1 MRPLLENGAR
11 TTGDDSYGVLARE
24 HRLIERVLDALGRIS
39 DEARRTR
46 QLDGPAA
53 ELAIRFL
60 REFADRTHHLKEERI
75 LFPAIAARGHF
86 PGCGLI
92 GEHEEGRER
101 VSRMADAVQRVL
113 GGDEEAIRLFVRTA
127 RSFISFLRDHIA
139 KEDECLADVVNATF
153 AGDGHERL
161 LQQFDEM
168 ERREVGEGAFE
179 RFAAMAQE
187 LETKYPP
194 RPRAEGTR
202 S

>member
-1 MRPLLENGAR
+1 LENGALR
-11 TTGDDSYGVLARE
+11 TNEDSYSILARE

-46 QLDGPAA
+46 RLNGPAA

-75 LFPAIAARGHF
+75 LFPALTTQGHF

-101 VSRMADAVQRVL
+101 VSRMADAVPRAMS
-113 GGDEEAIRLFVRTA
+113 GDEEAVRLFVRTA

-139 KEDECLADVVNATF
+139 KEDECLAEVVSATF
-153 AGDGHERL
+153 SSDGQERL
-161 LQQFDEM
+161 LERFDEM
-168 ERREVGEGAFE
+168 ERREVGAGAFE
-179 RFAAMAQE
+179 RFVAMAQE
-187 LETKYPP
+187 LETRYPP
-194 RPRAEGTR
+194 PQRAEGTR

>member
-1 MRPLLENGAR
+1 MENGAR
-11 TTGDDSYGVLARE
+11 TTDDDSYSVLARE

-46 QLDGPAA
+46 RLNGPAA

-75 LFPAIAARGHF
+75 LFPALTTQGHF

-101 VSRMADAVQRVL
+101 VSRMADAVQRAMS
-113 GGDEEAIRLFVRTA
+113 GDEEAVRLFVRTA

-153 AGDGHERL
+153 SGDGHERL
-161 LQQFDEM
+161 LEQFDEM
-168 ERREVGEGAFE
+168 ERREVGAGAFE

-194 RPRAEGTR
+194 PQRAEGAR

>member
-1 MRPLLENGAR
+1 MESNEQTPDGSAY
-11 TTGDDSYGVLARE
+11 SVLARE
-24 HRLIERVLDALGRIS
+24 HRLIERVLDALGRLC
-39 DEARRTR
+39 DEARRTK

-75 LFPAIAARGHF
+75 LFPAITAQGHF

-92 GEHEEGRER
+92 SEHEEGREQ
-101 VSRMADAVQRVL
+101 VSRMAATAKRTMS
-113 GGDEEAIRLFVRTA
+113 GDEEAIRLFVRTA

-139 KEDECLADVVNATF
+139 KEDECLADVVTAAF
-153 AGDGHERL
+153 SRDGHERL
-161 LQQFDEM
+161 LEQFDEM

-194 RPRAEGTR
+194 PQRAEGAR

>member
-1 MRPLLENGAR
+1 LENDTR
-11 TTGDDSYGVLARE
+11 TTGDDSYTVLARE

-46 QLDGPAA
+46 QLNGPAA

-75 LFPAIAARGHF
+75 LFPALTAQGHF

-92 GEHEEGRER
+92 GEHAEGRER
-101 VSRMADAVQRVL
+101 VSRMADAVQRAMN
-113 GGDEEAIRLFVRTA
+113 GDEDAIRLFVRTA

-139 KEDECLADVVNATF
+139 KEDECLADVVRATF
-153 AGDGHERL
+153 SRDGHGRL
-161 LQQFDEM
+161 LEQFDEM

-179 RFAAMAQE
+179 RFAEMAQE

-194 RPRAEGTR
+194 PQRTEGTR